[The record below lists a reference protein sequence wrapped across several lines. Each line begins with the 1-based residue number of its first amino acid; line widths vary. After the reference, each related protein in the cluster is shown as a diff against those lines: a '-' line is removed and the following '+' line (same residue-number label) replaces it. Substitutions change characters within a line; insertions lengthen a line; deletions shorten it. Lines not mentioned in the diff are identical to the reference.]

1 MAKEAKKTYLVQRR
15 IRCAMI
21 GTFVCSLL
29 IILIAS
35 IIFFYMF
42 LDSTLNMSVV
52 SIFDAHTYS
61 IVKDIIQ
68 VKRNDFILVQ
78 NEMKASA
85 SLILDLIEDKNFN
98 KYSLYEDAAA
108 GPTVYDQVTM
118 RRLRKYLRSAQIYI
132 KEKQRTG
139 SWPVDQRN

>member
-1 MAKEAKKTYLVQRR
+1 
-15 IRCAMI
+15 MI

-42 LDSTLNMSVV
+42 LDITLNLSVV

-98 KYSLYEDAAA
+98 KFSLYEDVAAD
-108 GPTVYDQVTM
+108 PNVYDEERTM
-118 RRLRKYLRSAQIYI
+118 KRMEKYLRSA
-132 KEKQRTG
+132 
-139 SWPVDQRN
+139 